1 MASRTAL
8 AQTSAAVREIP
19 LEQIKPARMQPRFD
33 LKERELGELARSIRE
48 HGVLQPIVVSPEKD
62 GYEIIVGERR
72 WRAARLAGLKTIPA
86 IVRTVEEQERLS
98 LALVENIQRVDL
110 TPMEEARAYQRL
122 VDEFGMSLKEIAEK
136 VGRAPTTVHNIVR
149 LLKLPLEIQRG
160 LEEGKITPKHARQIL
175 ALQGLEQQRYL
186 YQQIV
191 KRKLSGASAEHL
203 VHEIKGT
210 RARKIKRRRTQKS
223 KPDAEMLALENRLEE
238 ILGTRVRINPAGNG
252 GQIIIDYYSREEL
265 RGLAEKLGAG
275 F

>member
-1 MASRTAL
+1 MAAQAALTRT
-8 AQTSAAVREIP
+8 SSSVREIP
-19 LEQIKPARMQPRFD
+19 LKQIKPGRMQPRAD
-33 LKERELGELARSIRE
+33 LKERELGELARSIRQ
-48 HGVLQPIVVSPEKD
+48 HGVLQPIVVSPEED

-86 IVRTVEEQERLS
+86 IVRTIKEHERLS

-110 TPMEEARAYQRL
+110 TPMEEARAYRRL
-122 VDEFGMSLKEIAEK
+122 MDEFGMSLKEIAAK
-136 VGRAPTTVHNIVR
+136 VGKATTTVHNMMR

-191 KRKLSGASAEHL
+191 KRKLSGASTEHL
-203 VHEIKGT
+203 VHELKGT
-210 RARKIKRRRTQKS
+210 RARKIKRRVTQKN
-223 KPDAEMLALENRLEE
+223 KPDAEMLALETRLEE
-238 ILGTRVRINPAGNG
+238 VLGTRVRINPVGNG

-265 RGLAEKLGAG
+265 QGLAEKLGAG
-275 F
+275 